1 MAVLKDGQFE
11 LDGFVF
17 GGTSPS
23 GLFVSNYKLEAS
35 SWRGESAPD
44 PVGNRT
50 LFGRDYLDGPNW
62 NFEMHTMTGDEVSA
76 LDLLE
81 RAALIFE
88 PEEKYKIPGAESIL
102 RYARGGRT
110 RRVYGRARKFDY
122 DTNGFIRQG
131 SFDASASFQT
141 SDSIFYDDVQRSA
154 VMEFTASQ
162 DLGIT
167 FPNVFPWAKTKSS
180 LKTKIIDDV
189 GGTIPCPVT
198 IVVEGPI
205 ADFTISGDDWKLT
218 LMTSLAA
225 GEKVT
230 IDTRKKTV
238 LKNNGASLAGT
249 LTRDSRLRSVKLKP
263 GSDKF
268 YFRGVDI
275 TGSARCVV
283 YWRPAYKGL

>member
-1 MAVLKDGQFE
+1 MAVLKNGQFE

-17 GGTSPS
+17 GGTDPS
-23 GLFVSNYKLEAS
+23 GLFVSEYKIEAP
-35 SWRGESAPD
+35 SWRGESAQD
-44 PVGNRT
+44 PVGTRT
-50 LFGRDYLDGPNW
+50 LFGRDYLTGPMW
-62 NFEMHTMTGDEVSA
+62 EFQMHTAAGKEADA
-76 LDLLE
+76 LSLLD
-81 RAALIFE
+81 RAALAFQ
-88 PEEKYKIPGAESIL
+88 PEEKYVVPGAESVL

-110 RRVYGRARKFDY
+110 RRVYGRARKFDF

-131 SFDASASFQT
+131 SFDASASFET
-141 SDSIFYDDVQRSA
+141 SDPLYYDDALRSA

-167 FPNVFPWAKTKSS
+167 FPNVFPWAKTLSS
-180 LKTKIIDDV
+180 LKTKIIPDV
-189 GGTIPCPVT
+189 GGSVPCPVT
-198 IVVEGPI
+198 IVVEGPV
-205 ADFTISGDDWKLT
+205 ADFTISGDDWKIT
-218 LMTSLAA
+218 VMTSLAA

-238 LKNNGASLAGT
+238 IKNTGASMAGY
-249 LTRDSRLRSVKLKP
+249 LTRDSRLRNVKLKP